1 LPHTHV
7 RENPALYAKLS
18 RELPPAAVF
27 DLDMTI
33 FDNSQRFK
41 DARRAGLVDKEGKA
55 VSKGMMS
62 KGQAWRKRNN
72 FLYSKKNLRK
82 DTVIPG
88 AKELVNELAN
98 EGYTIVYLTA
108 RPKEHYEA
116 TIEQLEYFGFP
127 LFRDNKGETL
137 LIMKERMNAQVGAY
151 KGNALRELSGNYK
164 VEMFFDDDNRA
175 LEEAIK
181 LKIPGVYSTVD
192 QRTNP
197 GAGDVYIPKEDIEEA
212 YRMMPDPDDEDDRT
226 VGETMN
232 PSDTDGYRE
241 AAGTIITKGD
251 KVLLLRRSVKETS
264 RHGMWELPGGK
275 LEEGETPEDA
285 ALTETKEESGLDVV
299 INKKVGEH
307 VDHNMNKVYHAYIA
321 EPTSVDQEVKLSEE
335 HDESQWMTIEE
346 ALALEEGKLSHH
358 AKFFFAKM
366 KVLSNPRKN
375 PEEIRRNFL
384 GFGKAAQKKK
394 EKKSQDAQMREYKN
408 FLQKHWQGEPFEFY
422 LGEKWPN
429 WKELNPDSHPNAV
442 FSSSQ
447 IGAGNSLLI
456 YNHATA
462 HAKKSH
468 DFKRVMKE
476 QKAAIKKIPT
486 GYKPKPKGITIYVD
500 RELSLEFHSKE
511 TIKAINIAKKLFK
524 ESDLKILEMPG
535 IYSHGLEATMS
546 ALFGEDSMRPD
557 KKKTKGDIKAEKI
570 HAAIH
575 SKDFAAQGGWPLV
588 VVDGW
593 KIGGLDHLKAWSKSE
608 MSNKYKKAKAKTNPR
623 IKTNPANPT
632 KVKKAEKLYQHMNG
646 QEPDKVQTEMIDI
659 GDVWYKVG
667 EGGAWQIGY
676 MSGKETGKEE
686 QKYLHTFNEES
697 KDGNFPELYAT
708 MPDKGKPMLIIRG
721 GTWKIKT
728 DDKGVAWIY
737 D

>member
-1 LPHTHV
+1 MSSAAFCGDCGTRANPSRVTCFQCGSKLPHTHV

-137 LIMKERMNAQVGAY
+137 LITKEQRNTQVGAY

-164 VEMFFDDDNRA
+164 VEMFFDDDHRA
-175 LEEAIK
+175 LEEALK

-197 GAGDVYIPKEDIEEA
+197 GAGDVHIAEEDIEKA

-232 PSDTDGYRE
+232 PSDTDEYRE
-241 AAGTIITKGD
+241 AAGAIVMNED

-366 KVLSNPRKN
+366 KVLSNPAKRGKDSKGPYYRWGGGKKYHYKAGNKKSREAARKKAYGQARAAFAGGYKKN
-375 PEEIRRNFL
+375 P
-384 GFGKAAQKKK
+384 A
-394 EKKSQDAQMREYKN
+394 S
-408 FLQKHWQGEPFEFY
+408 
-422 LGEKWPN
+422 
-429 WKELNPDSHPNAV
+429 
-442 FSSSQ
+442 
-447 IGAGNSLLI
+447 
-456 YNHATA
+456 
-462 HAKKSH
+462 
-468 DFKRVMKE
+468 
-476 QKAAIKKIPT
+476 
-486 GYKPKPKGITIYVD
+486 PK
-500 RELSLEFHSKE
+500 
-511 TIKAINIAKKLFK
+511 
-524 ESDLKILEMPG
+524 
-535 IYSHGLEATMS
+535 
-546 ALFGEDSMRPD
+546 
-557 KKKTKGDIKAEKI
+557 
-570 HAAIH
+570 
-575 SKDFAAQGGWPLV
+575 
-588 VVDGW
+588 
-593 KIGGLDHLKAWSKSE
+593 
-608 MSNKYKKAKAKTNPR
+608 
-623 IKTNPANPT
+623 
-632 KVKKAEKLYQHMNG
+632 KVKKAEKLYKHMNG
-646 QEPDKVQTEMIDI
+646 QEPEKVKVENIDI
-659 GDVWYKVG
+659 GNVWYKVG
-667 EGGAWQIGY
+667 EGGCWQIGY

-686 QKYLHTFNEES
+686 QKYVHTFNEET

-708 MPDKGKPMLIIRG
+708 MPDKGKPMLIIKG

>member
-137 LIMKERMNAQVGAY
+137 LITKEQRNTQVGAY

-164 VEMFFDDDNRA
+164 VEMFFDDDHRA
-175 LEEAIK
+175 LEEALK

-197 GAGDVYIPKEDIEEA
+197 GAGDVHIAEEDIEKA

-232 PSDTDGYRE
+232 PSDTDEYRE
-241 AAGTIITKGD
+241 AAGAIVMNED

-285 ALTETKEESGLDVV
+285 AITETKEESGLDVV
-299 INKKVGEH
+299 LDKKVGEH

-366 KVLSNPRKN
+366 KVLSNPAKRGKDSKGPYYRWGGGKKYHYKAGNKKSREAARKKAYGQARAAFAGGYKKN
-375 PEEIRRNFL
+375 P
-384 GFGKAAQKKK
+384 A
-394 EKKSQDAQMREYKN
+394 S
-408 FLQKHWQGEPFEFY
+408 
-422 LGEKWPN
+422 
-429 WKELNPDSHPNAV
+429 
-442 FSSSQ
+442 
-447 IGAGNSLLI
+447 
-456 YNHATA
+456 
-462 HAKKSH
+462 
-468 DFKRVMKE
+468 
-476 QKAAIKKIPT
+476 
-486 GYKPKPKGITIYVD
+486 PK
-500 RELSLEFHSKE
+500 
-511 TIKAINIAKKLFK
+511 
-524 ESDLKILEMPG
+524 
-535 IYSHGLEATMS
+535 
-546 ALFGEDSMRPD
+546 
-557 KKKTKGDIKAEKI
+557 
-570 HAAIH
+570 
-575 SKDFAAQGGWPLV
+575 
-588 VVDGW
+588 
-593 KIGGLDHLKAWSKSE
+593 
-608 MSNKYKKAKAKTNPR
+608 
-623 IKTNPANPT
+623 
-632 KVKKAEKLYQHMNG
+632 KVKKAEKLYKHMNG
-646 QEPDKVQTEMIDI
+646 QEPEKVKVENIDI
-659 GDVWYKVG
+659 GNVWYKVG
-667 EGGAWQIGY
+667 EGGCWQIGY

-686 QKYLHTFNEES
+686 QKYVHTFNEET

-708 MPDKGKPMLIIRG
+708 MPDKGKPMLIIKG

>member
-1 LPHTHV
+1 MSSAAFCSDCGTRANPNRVTCFQCGGKLPHNHV

-41 DARRAGLVDKEGKA
+41 DARRAGLIDKEGKA

-62 KGQAWRKRNN
+62 TGQSWRKRNN

-82 DTVIPG
+82 DTVIAG
-88 AKELVNELAN
+88 AKELVNELVG
-98 EGYTIVYLTA
+98 EGYTIVYLTG
-108 RPKEHYEA
+108 RPETHRDK

-137 LIMKERMNAQVGAY
+137 LIMKEKINAQVGAY

-164 VEMFFDDDNRA
+164 VEMFFDDDDKA

-197 GAGDVYIPKEDIEEA
+197 GAGDVYIVEEDIEKA

-226 VGETMN
+226 VGDTMN

-241 AAGTIITKGD
+241 AAGTIVMNED

-299 INKKVGEH
+299 IDKKVGEH

-321 EPTSVDQEVKLSEE
+321 EPANVDQEVKLSEE
-335 HDESQWMTIEE
+335 HDESQWMTMEE

-366 KVLSNPRKN
+366 KVLSNPAKRGKDSKGPYYRWGGGKKYHYKTGNKKSREAARKKAYGQARAAFAGGYKKN
-375 PEEIRRNFL
+375 P
-384 GFGKAAQKKK
+384 AST
-394 EKKSQDAQMREYKN
+394 EK
-408 FLQKHWQGEPFEFY
+408 L
-422 LGEKWPN
+422 
-429 WKELNPDSHPNAV
+429 
-442 FSSSQ
+442 
-447 IGAGNSLLI
+447 
-456 YNHATA
+456 
-462 HAKKSH
+462 
-468 DFKRVMKE
+468 
-476 QKAAIKKIPT
+476 
-486 GYKPKPKGITIYVD
+486 
-500 RELSLEFHSKE
+500 
-511 TIKAINIAKKLFK
+511 
-524 ESDLKILEMPG
+524 
-535 IYSHGLEATMS
+535 
-546 ALFGEDSMRPD
+546 
-557 KKKTKGDIKAEKI
+557 
-570 HAAIH
+570 
-575 SKDFAAQGGWPLV
+575 
-588 VVDGW
+588 
-593 KIGGLDHLKAWSKSE
+593 
-608 MSNKYKKAKAKTNPR
+608 
-623 IKTNPANPT
+623 
-632 KVKKAEKLYQHMNG
+632 KKAEKLYKHMNG
-646 QEPDKVQTEMIDI
+646 QEPDTVQTEMIDI

-676 MSGKETGKEE
+676 MSGKETGKEN
-686 QKYLHTFNEES
+686 QRYLHTFNEES

-708 MPDKGKPMLIIRG
+708 MPEKGKPMLIIRG
-721 GTWKIKT
+721 GTWKIRT
-728 DDKGVAWIY
+728 DKKGVAWIY